1 MSTRLAIQGA
11 GRLPRDLSRFGAG
24 AARSSLWQAS
34 ASRLGRTE
42 LVIASVI
49 LATYAC
55 GILRLLFNESG
66 PGAAAYR
73 AITLTGYLVTLALLY
88 PHRRAAWQL
97 LCRSPLLALF
107 CVLPVISTLW
117 STSVGDTLVRS
128 ITLLGSSAMALYL
141 VLRFPDR
148 QLLRLVC
155 VIATGVA
162 ILSVVLI
169 AAVPSIGTHP
179 DAPWTGTWRGAYNH
193 KNELG
198 PAMGLNAAWLALY
211 CIEHGRQTNRWAVI
225 GLVLCFAL
233 VIAAKSITG
242 LIVLMMGISVLL
254 VIRVLGQRIK
264 NALAPAILLL
274 MQIAAAVVFFVFSTG
289 LAELVGGL
297 GRDITFSGRVPIW
310 TAIWPFVE
318 KNFWLGYG
326 YEAFWVKS
334 QIGVRIIEET
344 LHFRPFYAHNGI
356 VELFLS
362 LGVMGVVIFS
372 ALFVVF
378 LWRLVRLVARS
389 PESTL
394 GNMAA
399 LFTLSFVTANFSE
412 VLIFARNEATWCLF
426 LAFYLKL
433 AAPDAPS
440 LGITAQTRRRPGTS
454 GRW

>member
-1 MSTRLAIQGA
+1 
-11 GRLPRDLSRFGAG
+11 
-24 AARSSLWQAS
+24 
-34 ASRLGRTE
+34 
-42 LVIASVI
+42 
-49 LATYAC
+49 
-55 GILRLLFNESG
+55 
-66 PGAAAYR
+66 
-73 AITLTGYLVTLALLY
+73 
-88 PHRRAAWQL
+88 
-97 LCRSPLLALF
+97 
-107 CVLPVISTLW
+107 
-117 STSVGDTLVRS
+117 
-128 ITLLGSSAMALYL
+128 MALYL

-148 QLLRLVC
+148 QLLWLLC
-155 VIATGVA
+155 VNATGIA
-162 ILSVVLI
+162 ILSLVLI
-169 AAVPSIGTHP
+169 AVVPSIGTHS
-179 DAPWTGTWRGAYNH
+179 DAPWTGTWRGAYTH
-193 KNELG
+193 KNALG
-198 PAMGLNAAWLALY
+198 PAMGLNAALLALY
-211 CIEHGRQTNRWAVI
+211 CIERGRNTNRWALI

-242 LIVLMMGISVLL
+242 LILLIAGISVLM

-264 NALAPAILLL
+264 HALAPAILMLVP
-274 MQIAAAVVFFVFSTG
+274 IAAAVVFFVFSTG
-289 LAELVGGL
+289 LSELVGGL

-310 TAIWPFVE
+310 SALWPFIE
-318 KNFWLGYG
+318 KNFWVGYG

-334 QIGVRIIEET
+334 QIGVRVIEET

-362 LGVMGVVIFS
+362 LGVMGVAIFS